1 MEMSIKKTK
10 VICASS
16 QKRTKIKI
24 LIGGHR
30 VEEVD
35 EFEYLVIGLLTG
47 RPIAKKNVRNR
58 IAIGKKEFL
67 EIVIK

>member
-1 MEMSIKKTK
+1 
-10 VICASS
+10 
-16 QKRTKIKI
+16 
-24 LIGGHR
+24 
-30 VEEVD
+30 VD

-47 RPIAKKNVRNR
+47 RPIAKKDVRNR